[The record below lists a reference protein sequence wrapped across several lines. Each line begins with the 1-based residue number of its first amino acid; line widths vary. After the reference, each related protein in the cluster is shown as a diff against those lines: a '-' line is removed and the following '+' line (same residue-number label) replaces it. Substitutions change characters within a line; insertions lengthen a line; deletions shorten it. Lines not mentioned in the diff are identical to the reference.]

1 MKAMIFAAG
10 LGTRLFPITKDKP
23 KALAPFQNTTLLA
36 YNLEFLANQGVSE
49 FILNT
54 HHFSEKISE
63 YLEANN
69 NFGLN
74 IKISHEEILLDTA
87 GGLAKARKYFGENED
102 ILLYNVDVISN
113 IDISKLLD
121 FHNKH
126 KATATLA
133 IRNRDTSRYF
143 LFNKNKELKGW
154 INKNTNEVKSCED
167 DISDFNEFAFS
178 GIHIINTDFIKD
190 IKEEKL
196 SITPFYLQQACEN
209 TIIGYE
215 HNDDY
220 WFDCGKIET
229 LKQAEDFIS

>member
-113 IDISKLLD
+113 IDISKLLA

-126 KATATLA
+126 KASATLA
-133 IRNRDTSRYF
+133 IRNRETSRYF

-154 INKNTNEVKSCED
+154 INKNTDEVKSCENN
-167 DISDFNEFAFS
+167 ISDFNEFAFS

-215 HNDDY
+215 HNNDY

-229 LKQAEDFIS
+229 LKQAEEFIS

>member
-23 KALAPFQNTTLLA
+23 KALAPLQNTTLLA
-36 YNLEFLANQGVSE
+36 YNLEFLAKQGVSE
-49 FILNT
+49 FIINT

-87 GGLAKARKYFGENED
+87 GGLANARKYFGKNED

-113 IDISKLLD
+113 IDISKLLA

-126 KATATLA
+126 KASATLA
-133 IRNRDTSRYF
+133 IRNRETSRYF

-154 INKNTNEVKSCED
+154 INKNTDEVKSCED
-167 DISDFNEFAFS
+167 NISDFNEFAFS

-215 HNDDY
+215 HNNDY

-229 LKQAEDFIS
+229 LKQAEEFIS